1 MDADACHL
9 LVRLADGVLEVPDT
23 VLTQELG
30 GRLDVFVRDAVD
42 DLDIRA
48 SADVEGWASAGVF
61 PTSMVNATSGRLV
74 SARTLGEVV
83 AEQTTICSPFQR
95 PTGETRGSPSGP
107 L

>member
-48 SADVEGWASAGVF
+48 SADVEGFGIGGVF
-61 PTSMVNATSGRLV
+61 PTSMVNL
-74 SARTLGEVV
+74 
-83 AEQTTICSPFQR
+83 QTFRSQFAYRHPYRQER
-95 PTGETRGSPSGP
+95 
-107 L
+107 